1 MAWNQFSM
9 NQNYNFPQGNTQMP
23 MQAQPVMQN
32 ANIIFSRPDLAVT
45 R

>member
-1 MAWNQFSM
+1 MAWNQFPM
-9 NQNYNFPQGNTQMP
+9 NQNYNFQQGVTP
-23 MQAQPVMQN
+23 ILVQN